1 MTSEGE
7 NESEKRV
14 RVSAS
19 QIQGFESC
27 QIKWAIRYILG
38 IEEPSSP
45 AQEYGTRAHARV
57 ERYLAHG
64 EHPGDDEIGITIQA
78 AMRPGLL
85 PPPIVGVRV
94 EHEFS
99 LPLGGGHEFIGF
111 IDAVREP
118 VDARALVLDHKFVR
132 SLRWAKSESEL
143 RTDPQSVAYARAALD
158 LFPGVREVDARW
170 IYYQK
175 GTRIVERRSVV
186 RTLDEI
192 GRAWTP
198 LEAKAR
204 DLVRLRQ
211 AKVEPQSLQG
221 NEEACDSYGGCPHQ
235 RSCAFYQRRARGKFG
250 RATTGDQEMTTSL
263 LEKLKAM
270 KAAEA
275 APAQAAPPP
284 PAEAAPA
291 QAAAPTPPAA
301 AAPAPAMSALAKL
314 QALKGAKGAN
324 PPAKQEPAPAA
335 SPALKPHEQAALDKI
350 RATKAAQSAEA
361 VVADISDQAVAAL
374 SSVVGALAKAEEK
387 TAAPAEKPKRAARAT
402 ASQPASAK
410 ASTLS
415 ILFGCAVVKQPGDSA
430 MPVQLVELLG
440 PIMREVADSAAKAHW
455 ALIPYAEGKAL
466 LAHAFDAWLTESG
479 WKGTIYVDERSAE
492 SQAVREV
499 LLAHADVVLR
509 GVA

>member
-19 QIQGFESC
+19 QIDGFNAC
-27 QIKWAIRYILG
+27 QIAWAIRYILG
-38 IEEPSSP
+38 VKTPSTS
-45 AQEYGTRAHARV
+45 AQEIGTRAHARV

-64 EHPGDDEIGITIQA
+64 EHPGDDEIGILIQA
-78 AMRPGLL
+78 AMRPGML
-85 PPPIVGVRV
+85 PPPIVGLRL
-94 EHEFS
+94 EHEFT
-99 LPLGGGHEFIGF
+99 LPLDGGHEFIGF
-111 IDAVREP
+111 IDCVREP
-118 VDARALVLDHKFVR
+118 IDGRALVIDHKFVG
-132 SLRWAKSESEL
+132 SFRWAKTKSDLES
-143 RTDPQSVAYARAALD
+143 DPQSISYARAAVD
-158 LFPGVREVDARW
+158 LFPRVREVEGRW
-170 IYYQK
+170 LYYQK
-175 GTRIVERRSVV
+175 GSRKVQPVSVV
-186 RTLDEI
+186 RSLEEVD
-192 GRAWTP
+192 RAWRP
-198 LEAKAR
+198 IEAKAR

-211 AKVEPQSLQG
+211 AKVDPQSLQG
-221 NEEACDSYGGCPHQ
+221 NEEACGSYGGCPHQ

-275 APAQAAPPP
+275 APV
-284 PAEAAPA
+284 

-301 AAPAPAMSALAKL
+301 ATPAPAMSALAKL

-324 PPAKQEPAPAA
+324 PPATVEAAPAPAA
-335 SPALKPHEQAALDKI
+335 KPLSLKPHEEAALAKL
-350 RATKAAQSAEA
+350 RSAKAAE
-361 VVADISDQAVAAL
+361 VAAPSALPEVDAAPAPAPKPL
-374 SSVVGALAKAEEK
+374 SLKPHEEAALAKAEEK
-387 TAAPAEKPKRAARAT
+387 TAAPAEKPKRAARAP

-415 ILFGCAVVKQPGDSA
+415 ILFGCAVVKQPSDSA